1 MGWGREEGWGGWG
14 EFLRM
19 WEEFFCF
26 LMGGLGR
33 VEGRGRGF
41 FIIIIVKYFGV
52 VLICGCMFR

>member
-1 MGWGREEGWGGWG
+1 MGSGGGTGRLEGV
-14 EFLRM
+14 FRM

-26 LMGGLGR
+26 LTGGLGR